1 MRKIFIISIFVL
13 IISIFLGPAG
23 IRKEIILDLRIPR
36 VLMGFFVGASLS
48 LSGLSLQT
56 IFKNP
61 LLEPYLIGI
70 SSGGAL
76 FSFLSYLI
84 PFDFIL
90 KTPLFSFFGSILSV
104 TIILSI
110 SRFSKYNPYSI
121 LLLGISISI
130 LFSSILAFLIYIFH
144 SERIQI
150 FFYLFGSLSR
160 SSWLKLSITFFS
172 FIFSFIFFLI
182 KNKELDII
190 LLQEEEA
197 FSLGVNPQ
205 KFYIEIIFFSSIL
218 ASISVAFNGIIGF
231 IGLIVPHISRILIGE
246 KHKNLIPFSSILG
259 GVILVLCDDLSRIL
273 IKGIEIP
280 IGIITSF
287 IGVPFFIYLLF
298 KKL

>member
-1 MRKIFIISIFVL
+1 VKKILIVLIFVL
-13 IISIFLGPAG
+13 IISIFIGPAG
-23 IRKEIILDLRIPR
+23 IKKEIILNLRLPR
-36 VLMGFFVGASLS
+36 ILMGFFVGASLS
-48 LSGLSLQT
+48 LSGLSLQGV
-56 IFKNP
+56 FKNP

-76 FSFLSYLI
+76 FSFISYLI

-90 KTPLFSFFGSILSV
+90 KTPLFSFFGSIFSV
-104 TIILSI
+104 TLILLI
-110 SRFSKYNPYSI
+110 SRFAKYNPYSI

-130 LFSSILAFLIYIFH
+130 LFSSILAFLIYLLP

-150 FFYLFGSLSR
+150 FFYLFGGLSR
-160 SSWLKLSITFFS
+160 SSWLKLFIVFLS
-172 FIFSFIFFLI
+172 FIFSFIFLLI

-190 LLQEEEA
+190 LLKEEEA
-197 FSLGVNPQ
+197 FSLGVNPE

-218 ASISVAFNGIIGF
+218 ASTSVAFNGIIGF

-246 KHKNLIPFSSILG
+246 KHINLIPFSSILG
-259 GVILVLCDDLSRIL
+259 GIVLVLCDDLSRIL

-280 IGIITSF
+280 VGIITSF
-287 IGVPFFIYLLF
+287 IGVPFFLYLLF

>member
-1 MRKIFIISIFVL
+1 MKKIFIISIFVL
-13 IISIFLGPAG
+13 IISIFIGPAG
-23 IRKEIILDLRIPR
+23 VQKEIILNLRIPR

-48 LSGLSLQT
+48 LSGLSLQG

-104 TIILSI
+104 ILVLLI
-110 SRFSKYNPYSI
+110 SRFSKYNTYSI
-121 LLLGISISI
+121 LLVGISISI
-130 LFSSILAFLIYIFH
+130 LFSSILAFLIYILH

-160 SSWLKLSITFFS
+160 SSWLKLSITYFF

-190 LLQEEEA
+190 LLHEEEA

-218 ASISVAFNGIIGF
+218 ASITVAFNGIIGF

-246 KHKNLIPFSSILG
+246 KHINSIPFSSILG
-259 GVILVLCDDLSRIL
+259 GVVLVLCDDLSRIL

>member
-1 MRKIFIISIFVL
+1 VRKIFIISIFVL

-160 SSWLKLSITFFS
+160 SSWLKLSITFFL
-172 FIFSFIFFLI
+172 FIFSFIFLLI